1 MPKERVTQTAILNN
15 ILGHI
20 ILQIEHISI
29 EHDILFDMPQRNRTR
44 L

>member
-15 ILGHI
+15 NPGQIF
-20 ILQIEHISI
+20 LQKEHMSI
-29 EHDILFDMPQRNRTR
+29 EHEILFHM